1 MALHKKPGE
10 KRFYAHLLRNTAIG
24 ILFTLFALG
33 IGMMGYHLTENMP
46 WLDSFMNA
54 AMILSG
60 MGPAATIATPAGKMF
75 AGCYALF
82 SGLAFIAVIVI
93 LLSPLIHQ
101 FFRKF
106 HIENIHD
113 NPEDNS

>member
-1 MALHKKPGE
+1 MVTHKNPGE
-10 KRFYAHLLRNTAIG
+10 RRFYAHLLRNTALG
-24 ILFTLFALG
+24 ILFTIIALCT
-33 IGMMGYHLTENMP
+33 GMVGYHLTEKMP

-60 MGPAATIATPAGKMF
+60 MGPATNIVTPAGKIF

-82 SGLAFIAVIVI
+82 SDLAFIAVIVI

-101 FFRKF
+101 FFRKL
-106 HIENIHD
+106 HIENTRD
-113 NPEDNS
+113 NP